1 MELRQNS
8 ILRISDEKT
17 MELVNLYE
25 KEGCLWNTDLEGY
38 KHRHTRHAAAERIAK
53 KLDIKHF
60 TSRYVVIKFKNLRNS
75 YCQELKKVANSE
87 KAGDDP
93 VYKPKVFWF
102 NKMDS
107 FLRPHL
113 HHFNKERKFNYE
125 ISVKPEPTEA
135 EEIVQVSNPGDVVF
149 VEETNY
155 YSDSEEEGD
164 EFEEEELSQ
173 KRSRNS
179 STTSKRPRFEESQGD
194 LARMMKDIA
203 SYLHVMTNQ
212 SQDCYDSFGKYVSAM
227 LRSMP
232 AHRAMQVQPQI
243 VNLLVEA
250 TLKSDE
256 KETIT

>member
-25 KEGCLWNTDLEGY
+25 KEGCLWNTDLEDY
-38 KHRHTRHAAAERIAK
+38 KHRQTRHEAAERIAK
-53 KLDIKHF
+53 KLNIKHF

-75 YCQELKKVANSE
+75 YCQELKKVANSV

-107 FLRPHL
+107 FLRPHIQ
-113 HHFNKERKFNYE
+113 HFNKGKFTHKT
-125 ISVKPEPTEA
+125 SVKSEPTEA
-135 EEIVQVSNPGDVVF
+135 EEIVQFSNPEDVF

-155 YSDSEEEGD
+155 YSDSEE
-164 EFEEEELSQ
+164 FEEEEFSQ

-179 STTSKRPRFEESQGD
+179 STTSKRPRLEESRESD
-194 LARMMKDIA
+194 LSQMLKDI
-203 SYLHVMTNQ
+203 SSHLRVMSNQ
-212 SQDCYDSFGKYVSAM
+212 SQDCHESFGKYVSAM

-232 AHRAMQVQPQI
+232 LHRAMEVQPHI
-243 VNLLVEA
+243 VNLLVETA
-250 TLKSDE
+250 LKREE